1 MARVVLAVAVAALAG
16 CVTTTFTGAAK
27 VPGGP
32 DGCRARCEGWGMQL
46 AGMVQLGEY
55 SDGCICEVKR
65 VGAGTSSASAA
76 IPAAAGVH
84 MQMVA
89 EAQRQQNSPDLFNV
103 SPPPNI
109 EIPPPP
115 PPSP

>member
-1 MARVVLAVAVAALAG
+1 
-16 CVTTTFTGAAK
+16 
-27 VPGGP
+27 
-32 DGCRARCEGWGMQL
+32 MQL
-46 AGMVQLGEY
+46 AGMVQLGGY

-65 VGAGTSSASAA
+65 VGAGVSSASAT

-89 EAQRQQNSPDLFNV
+89 EAQQQNRSDAFNLAD
-103 SPPPNI
+103 PPHAGI
-109 EIPPPP
+109 P